1 MSGLDKLR
9 NTLGATVPKSL
20 LVGLPLFF
28 ETLTA
33 KAAALPTN
41 AADARGFTTELGV
54 SKDSTVRAFTDEL
67 ATFARGAERTD
78 GVAAIHGAEVA
89 GPGGP
94 LARLVKALRLSIK
107 EGGALHRGAKHAGM
121 HLRSSLS
128 GDRAVVMERMLEV
141 AEKQKHS
148 ILLITDDAA
157 AKLAEKGI
165 DKLDELSKTLTG
177 TKLDDFPLDKPFALS
192 GGSTVTRTKF
202 WGSSEKLTVT
212 IPASELG
219 ITREMVSVFD
229 GKAYKA
235 AVELAKKQSRDPK
248 LVDPSTFCE
257 PAKSVDNLTY
267 VFFGEL
273 STGSKLVNGLL
284 TMYPNAQRLAI
295 GAAVLTTASGTVKAE
310 SAKLPGAPSV
320 ERRVEQLTAEHVA
333 RFAAGAGLTEQIDIT
348 STWDKV
354 KDAGTELGL
363 GLALDWGIV
372 EALGARV
379 GGVVTFLLMPTPLN
393 SGEGATLAMMRE
405 QFALDQL
412 RKNVDQIADAM
423 TGDIT
428 DRLAEELGAAGYK
441 KGCEFGDEIRK
452 DVRAAVLENLN
463 VLLAR

>member
-9 NTLGATVPKSL
+9 NTLGATIPKSV

-28 ETLTA
+28 QTLTA

-41 AADARGFTTELGV
+41 AVETRGFTTELGV

-78 GVAAIHGAEVA
+78 SVEAVHGAALA

-107 EGGALHRGAKHAGM
+107 EGGALHRGAKHSGT
-121 HLRSSLS
+121 HLKSSFS
-128 GDRAVVMERMLEV
+128 GDRTAVMERMLEA

-148 ILLITDDAA
+148 FLLISDEAA
-157 AKLAEKGI
+157 EKLAEKGI
-165 DKLDELSKTLTG
+165 DKLDELSKKLTG
-177 TKLDDFPLDKPFALS
+177 TKLDDFPLDQPFALT

-202 WGSSEKLTVT
+202 WGSSEKLTVS
-212 IPASELG
+212 IPAAELG
-219 ITREMVSVFD
+219 ITREMVSVFN

-235 AVELAKKQSRDPK
+235 AVELAKKEGRDPT
-248 LVDPSTFCE
+248 LVDPSAFCE

-267 VFFGEL
+267 VFYGEL

-295 GAAVLTTASGTVKAE
+295 GAAVLTTATGTVKAE
-310 SAKLPGAPSV
+310 SATLPGAASV
-320 ERRVEQLTAEHVA
+320 ERRVEQLTAEQLA
-333 RFAAGAGLTEQIDIT
+333 RFAAGAGLSEQIDIT

-354 KDAGTELGL
+354 KDAGTEIGL
-363 GLALDWGIV
+363 GIALDWGLI
-372 EALGARV
+372 EALGSRV
-379 GGVVTFLLMPTPLN
+379 GGVISFLLMPTPLN
-393 SGEGATLAMMRE
+393 QSEGATLAMMRE
-405 QFALDQL
+405 DFARDQM
-412 RKNVDQIADAM
+412 RKNVDKIADAM

-428 DRLAEELGAAGYK
+428 ERLAEELDAAGYK
-441 KGCEFGDEIRK
+441 KGCEFGDKIRK
-452 DVRAAVLENLN
+452 DVKAAVLENLN